1 MPFAPPTAR
10 RPTDIPWA
18 PPTSSEHVDIGIRVN
33 RNARDDVV
41 LDMRAERQL
50 IEARLIE
57 PIPAAQVAAL
67 VAALARAEF
76 RSVPIRLI
84 LDQRESL
91 VGIVLPRR
99 ILADVGLR
107 PAGDT
112 DRARGTNGRAHPDD
126 GVVRVA
132 TFAMM

>member
-1 MPFAPPTAR
+1 MT
-10 RPTDIPWA
+10 
-18 PPTSSEHVDIGIRVN
+18 
-33 RNARDDVV
+33 RD
-41 LDMRAERQL
+41 RQL

-57 PIPAAQVAAL
+57 PLPAAKVAAL
-67 VAALARAEF
+67 VATLARTEF
-76 RSVPIRLI
+76 RSFPIRLI

-99 ILADVGLR
+99 ILADVGLH
-107 PAGDT
+107 AAEDT
-112 DRARGTNGRAHPDD
+112 DRTRGRGRRATPDD